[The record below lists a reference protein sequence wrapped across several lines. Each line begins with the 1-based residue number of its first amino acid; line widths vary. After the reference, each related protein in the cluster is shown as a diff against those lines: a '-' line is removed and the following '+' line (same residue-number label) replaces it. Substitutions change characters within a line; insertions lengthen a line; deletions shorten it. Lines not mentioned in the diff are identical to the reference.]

1 MKILIA
7 DDHLIVREGL
17 KQILRKLFE
26 TAVIEE
32 SENGSQALKQ
42 LECSKYDLVIMD
54 ISMPDMSGL
63 DVLKILN
70 EKNIILP
77 ILMLSVYPQ
86 EIYAIRAM
94 KLGASGYLSKNSVY
108 QELENAIKAIQ
119 SGNRYV
125 SRSLAEKIIFD
136 KKGELTSNPHEK
148 LSEREFQIMCMIA
161 KGKSN
166 KEIAAELFI
175 SDKTVGT
182 HRMRI
187 LEKMEMKRNTD
198 LTTYAIRNGLIE

>member
-17 KQILRKLFE
+17 KLIIRKIYE

-32 SENGSQALKQ
+32 AENGRQVLKN
-42 LECSKYDLVIMD
+42 LEDGKFDLVIMD
-54 ISMPDMSGL
+54 ISMPEISGL
-63 DVLKILN
+63 DVLKIIN
-70 EKNIILP
+70 EKKMTIP
-77 ILMLSVYPQ
+77 ILILSVYPQ
-86 EIYAIRAM
+86 EIYAIRTM
-94 KLGASGYLSKNSVY
+94 RLGASGYLPKTSVY
-108 QELENAIKAIQ
+108 QELENAIKTIL
-119 SGNRYV
+119 SGNRYI

-136 KKGELTSNPHEK
+136 KKGKLISNPHEK
-148 LSEREFQIMCMIA
+148 LSEREFQIMCMLA
-161 KGKSN
+161 KGKSTM
-166 KEIAAELFI
+166 EIAAELFI

-198 LTTYAIRNGLIE
+198 LTNYAIRNGLIE